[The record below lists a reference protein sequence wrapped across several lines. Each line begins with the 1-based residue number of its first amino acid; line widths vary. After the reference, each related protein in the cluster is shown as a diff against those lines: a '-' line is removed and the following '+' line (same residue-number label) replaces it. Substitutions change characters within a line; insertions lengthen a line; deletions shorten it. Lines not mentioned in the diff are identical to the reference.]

1 MSSLLARKCLDF
13 WREKLP
19 PWAIAERLTAQ
30 KDLLEREHTLS
41 FAKMNLRKEVEKLR
55 RELKEVREENKFLK
69 QTIQVILLELEE
81 LRNIKKEE
89 SKPSFVK
96 EDIKKIPKKSGQK
109 EEHPGCSRKSPE
121 RIDKTEEHKLEVCPD
136 CGGPVSDTQ
145 EIRERIVEDIEQPRT
160 LNTKHLIHRCYCPKC
175 DKLVEPVINDALP
188 YSRFG
193 LRLMLF
199 VLILKLDS
207 RIPSNKVTSLLSV
220 IFGIKISDGEI
231 YGMLS
236 RLREAFGDYYG
247 ELVKKI
253 KEALVK
259 HIDETSWR
267 INGKNN
273 WLWIFINN
281 EVALYVVNKKRSS
294 KVPIKVLGNQEGKTI
309 VEDRFCAYNE
319 LARVSGCMQQICWA
333 HLLRNSKDLAEH
345 YKEAKYIHK
354 RMKYIYSKAK
364 EGEKKENLLHWMDLI
379 ASRSYRSTEVFKFV
393 KSICRTHRENL
404 FRFVDNPQIESTNNL
419 AERGLRHAVVIRK
432 ISNGSR
438 SQKGAEITANL
449 LSVLQTAK
457 LQNNNPMNFLYDLL
471 HNRK

>member
-1 MSSLLARKCLDF
+1 
-13 WREKLP
+13 
-19 PWAIAERLTAQ
+19 
-30 KDLLEREHTLS
+30 
-41 FAKMNLRKEVEKLR
+41 MNLEKR
-55 RELKEVREENKFLK
+55 VK
-69 QTIQVILLELEE
+69 ELEE
-81 LRNIKKEE
+81 KLLKALKRIEELEALEKENRLLKKRIEE
-89 SKPSFVK
+89 LEGIVKEKKKPSFIK
-96 EDIKKIPKKSGQK
+96 EDIKEIPKKSGQK
-109 EEHPGCSRKSPE
+109 EGHKGCSRKSPE
-121 RIDKTEEHKLEVCPD
+121 RIDKTEEHKLDVCPD

-145 EIRERIVEDIEQPRT
+145 EIRERIIEDIEQPRT

-193 LRLMLF
+193 LKLMLF
-199 VLILKLDS
+199 VLVLKLDS
-207 RIPSNKVTSLLSV
+207 RIPSNKVTSLLST
-220 IFGIKISDGEI
+220 IFGIKMSDGEI
-231 YGMLS
+231 YGILNQ
-236 RLREAFGDYYG
+236 LNKAFGDYYD
-247 ELVKKI
+247 ELVQKI

-281 EVALYVVNKKRSS
+281 EVALYVVNRNRSS

-354 RMKYIYSKAK
+354 RMKYIYNKAK
-364 EGEKKENLLHWMDLI
+364 DGEKKENLLHWMDLI

-404 FRFVDNPQIESTNNL
+404 FRFVDNPQIEATNNK

-471 HNRK
+471 QNRK